1 MYEIVRAGRDQRL
14 PPSLYEI
21 VRILFTG
28 WTSFLVVARLNLLLI
43 KYSGQPFYGSPMKKL
58 FHLFILLSLSL
69 CLSVSATENSPIEV
83 EIIEIEAV
91 DEDKIPKE
99 KESQETGS
107 LEYQKTGEWQF
118 AISVGYGQVES
129 IIANV
134 DDYDLYLLPS
144 IRYYGENLF
153 LDNTTI
159 GYTLFENPDLY
170 IDLVGRLNDDGIY
183 FKLDDFGVFTALG
196 IQPPLRDPR
205 IQPEDVERDISY
217 LAGVA
222 VNYSIG
228 DFDIRSGYFQD
239 VTDVHNGYEVDLS
252 VSYGL
257 MITDKWSLGVRGSAI
272 HKSKKLLNYYYGTRP
287 EEALLPAFSYQPN
300 SSGTNYAFSLDSEYI
315 INDSWSW
322 QLNYRR
328 NFLAH
333 EITDS
338 EIISTDEPDTYFL
351 GIKYRF

>member
-1 MYEIVRAGRDQRL
+1 
-14 PPSLYEI
+14 
-21 VRILFTG
+21 
-28 WTSFLVVARLNLLLI
+28 
-43 KYSGQPFYGSPMKKL
+43 MKKL
-58 FHLFILLSLSL
+58 FHLIILLSLSLL
-69 CLSVSATENSPIEV
+69 CLSVSATETPPIQT

-91 DEDKIPKE
+91 DEDKIPEE
-99 KESQETGS
+99 KESQETDS
-107 LEYQKTGEWQF
+107 LEYQQTGEWQF
-118 AISVGYGQVES
+118 ALSLGYGQVES
-129 IIANV
+129 IIGNV

-144 IRYYGENLF
+144 ISYYGENFF

-159 GYTLFENPDLY
+159 GYTLYENSNLY
-170 IDLVGRLNDDGIY
+170 IDLVGRLNDDGIF
-183 FKLDDFGVFTALG
+183 FKLDDFGVFTAIG

-205 IQPEDVERDISY
+205 IQPEDIERDISY
-217 LAGVA
+217 LAGLA

-228 DFDIRSGYFQD
+228 DFDIRSGYYQD

-252 VSYGL
+252 ISYGL

-300 SSGTNYAFSLDSEYI
+300 SSGTNYALSLDSEYK
-315 INDSWSW
+315 INSSWSW
-322 QLNYRR
+322 RLNYRKT
-328 NFLAH
+328 FLAH

-338 EIISTDEPDTYFL
+338 EIISTNEQDTYFL